1 MVSVWATVLSVKN
14 STKSQGQNNF
24 MATKACWGGGILPPY
39 RFERINDGV
48 FLAFSLST
56 RKLLGNYFLLYS

>member
-1 MVSVWATVLSVKN
+1 
-14 STKSQGQNNF
+14 
-24 MATKACWGGGILPPY
+24 MANKAFWGGGILPPY